1 MVVMPFHWSPSP
13 PPAPQRLTLW
23 AHQSLSPKGFV
34 GFVGVTAAMLA
45 LPLITQ
51 IGHPGLWVLLPCLLA
66 ALGGLWAALTR
77 NARDRTVSEDLVL
90 TAGDVTLTRHGPR
103 GQQQDWQANLHW
115 LRLTLHATGGPVP
128 QYLTLSGG
136 GRVVELGAFLTEA
149 ERITLK
155 ADIEQR
161 VAELR

>member
-1 MVVMPFHWSPSP
+1 MPYHWSPSP

-34 GFVGVTAAMLA
+34 GFVGATAALLA

-66 ALGGLWAALTR
+66 ALGGLWAALSR
-77 NARDRTVSEDLVL
+77 NARDRALREDLML
-90 TAGDVTLTRHGPR
+90 STDTVTLTRHGPR
-103 GQQQDWQANLHW
+103 GQRQDWQANPHW
-115 LRLTLHATGGPVP
+115 LRLTLHETGGPVP

-149 ERITLK
+149 ERVALK
-155 ADIEQR
+155 AEIEQR
-161 VAELR
+161 VWALR

>member
-1 MVVMPFHWSPSP
+1 MPYHWSSSP
-13 PPAPQRLTLW
+13 PPAAQRLTLW

-34 GFVGVTAAMLA
+34 GFVGTTAALLA

-66 ALGGLWAALTR
+66 ALGGLWAALAR
-77 NARDRTVSEDLVL
+77 NRRDRTLREDLTL
-90 TAGDVTLTRHGPR
+90 TADDVTLTRHGPHGR
-103 GQQQDWQANLHW
+103 RQDWQANPHW

-136 GRVVELGAFLTEA
+136 GRVVELGAFLSEA
-149 ERITLK
+149 ERVALK
-155 ADIEQR
+155 AEIER
-161 VAELR
+161 RMMELR

>member
-1 MVVMPFHWSPSP
+1 MPYHWSASP

-34 GFVGVTAAMLA
+34 GFVGVTAGMLA

-66 ALGGLWAALTR
+66 ALGGLWAALSR
-77 NARDRTVSEDLVL
+77 NARDRTLREDLTLSVD
-90 TAGDVTLTRHGPR
+90 AVTLTRHGPR
-103 GQQQDWQANLHW
+103 GQRQDWQANPHW
-115 LRLTLHATGGPVP
+115 LRLTLHETGGPVP

-149 ERITLK
+149 ERVALK
-155 ADIEQR
+155 AEIEQR
-161 VAELR
+161 VWALR

>member
-1 MVVMPFHWSPSP
+1 MPYHWSPSP
-13 PPAPQRLTLW
+13 PLAPQRLTLW

-34 GFVGVTAAMLA
+34 GFVGVTAGMLA

-66 ALGGLWAALTR
+66 ALGGLWAALSR
-77 NARDRTVSEDLVL
+77 NARDRTLREDLTVSVD
-90 TAGDVTLTRHGPR
+90 AVTLTRHGPR
-103 GQQQDWQANLHW
+103 GQRQDWQANPHW
-115 LRLTLHATGGPVP
+115 LRLTLHETGGPVP

-149 ERITLK
+149 ERVALK
-155 ADIEQR
+155 AEIEQR
-161 VAELR
+161 VWALR

>member
-1 MVVMPFHWSPSP
+1 MPYHWSPSP

-34 GFVGVTAAMLA
+34 GFVGATAALLA

-66 ALGGLWAALTR
+66 ALGGLWAALSR
-77 NARDRTVSEDLVL
+77 NARDRALREDLTVSVD
-90 TAGDVTLTRHGPR
+90 AVTLTRHGPR
-103 GQQQDWQANLHW
+103 GQRQDWQANPHW
-115 LRLTLHATGGPVP
+115 LRLTLHETGGPVP

-149 ERITLK
+149 ERVALK
-155 ADIEQR
+155 AEIEQR
-161 VAELR
+161 VWALR